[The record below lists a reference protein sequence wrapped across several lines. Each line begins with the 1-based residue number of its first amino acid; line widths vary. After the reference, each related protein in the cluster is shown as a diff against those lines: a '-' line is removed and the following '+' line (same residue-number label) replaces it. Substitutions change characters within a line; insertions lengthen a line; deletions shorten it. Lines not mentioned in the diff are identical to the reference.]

1 MLARVI
7 RNDVLRSKA
16 VTLTTMLFV
25 AAAALLVALAATLV
39 VNLSGA
45 IDTMMTRAKTPHF
58 MQMHAGELDV
68 ARMAAF
74 VEGNEHVAD
83 FQVLEFLN
91 LDGSQFVFAGSS
103 LAGSVQDNGLS
114 VQSERFDFLLDLDG
128 NAITVSDGQ
137 IYVPI
142 TYMQDGTARVG
153 DTVSVAGRPLTIAG
167 ALRDS
172 QMQPLLS
179 SSKRFLVSSDDFAAL
194 EPRGSVEYLIEF
206 RLFDLAALGAF
217 QDAYVAAGLEANGP
231 TITYPFFRVI
241 NGLSDGLMIAVIL
254 LISVLVIAI
263 AFLCIRFTLLAKI
276 EDDYREIGVMKAIG
290 MRVSDIK
297 RIYLAKYAFIAAAGC
312 LLGYGLS
319 FLFQDALLANIR
331 LYMGE
336 SASAAWAPFLG
347 LLGVVLVFVAITG
360 FVYAALGRFHTIPA
374 AEAIRFGVSQDAP
387 SGSKRFRLSAN
398 HRLGANAF
406 LGLKDVFVRR
416 KLFTTMLIVL
426 VLSAFIIIMPRSLHN
441 TISSRSFITYMG
453 VGDIDLRL
461 DVQQT
466 DDVSA
471 KTAEIA
477 AALERDGEVAA
488 FVVLTTKALE
498 ARASDG
504 SAVRIVVELG
514 DHSVFPLSYA
524 AGRQPT
530 TDHEIALSVL
540 SAREMGKTV
549 GDVVPVVVAGQL
561 RDLTVSGIYSDVTN
575 GGKTAKAAFA
585 ADGADTMWSAVGVE
599 LSDASLVAEKAA
611 EYAARFGYAK
621 VSGMDDFVSQTYGP
635 TISAVGTASYAS
647 TGVSLFI
654 TALIT
659 LLFMRM
665 LISKDRYTIAVLKSL
680 GFTAADIK
688 TQYLVRSVFVLVA
701 GVLLG
706 TVLANTLGQTLAGAV
721 IASFGAS
728 SFAFVVNPL
737 EAYLIAPTLMALSVL
752 LATVF
757 GTLDA
762 GTIQVS
768 ESIRE

>member
-25 AAAALLVALAATLV
+25 AAAAMLVALAATLV

-58 MQMHAGELDV
+58 MQMHAGELDA
-68 ARMAAF
+68 ARLAAF
-74 VEGNEHVAD
+74 VERNEHVAD

-91 LDGSQFVFAGSS
+91 LDGSQFVFAGGS

-167 ALRDS
+167 PLRDS

-206 RLFDLAALGAF
+206 RLHDLAALGAF

-319 FLFQDALLANIR
+319 YLFQDALLANIR

-374 AEAIRFGVSQDAP
+374 AEAIRFGVSQDVP

-406 LGLKDVFVRR
+406 LGLKDVLVRR
-416 KLFTTMLIVL
+416 KLFATMLAVL
-426 VLSAFIIIMPRSLHN
+426 VLTAFIIIMPRSLHN

-477 AALERDGEVAA
+477 AALERDGDVAA

-514 DHSVFPLSYA
+514 DHSIFPLSYA
-524 AGRQPT
+524 DGRQPT
-530 TDHEIALSVL
+530 TDHEIALSML

-549 GDVVPVVVAGQL
+549 GDVVPVVVAGQV

-585 ADGADTMWSAVGVE
+585 DDGADTMWSAVGVE

-647 TGVSLFI
+647 TGVSLVI

-688 TQYLVRSVFVLVA
+688 TQYLVRSVFVLVI

-706 TVLANTLGQTLAGAV
+706 TVLANTLGQSLAGAV
-721 IASFGAS
+721 IGSFGAS

>member
-1 MLARVI
+1 
-7 RNDVLRSKA
+7 
-16 VTLTTMLFV
+16 
-25 AAAALLVALAATLV
+25 
-39 VNLSGA
+39 
-45 IDTMMTRAKTPHF
+45 
-58 MQMHAGELDV
+58 
-68 ARMAAF
+68 
-74 VEGNEHVAD
+74 
-83 FQVLEFLN
+83 
-91 LDGSQFVFAGSS
+91 
-103 LAGSVQDNGLS
+103 
-114 VQSERFDFLLDLDG
+114 
-128 NAITVSDGQ
+128 
-137 IYVPI
+137 
-142 TYMQDGTARVG
+142 
-153 DTVSVAGRPLTIAG
+153 
-167 ALRDS
+167 
-172 QMQPLLS
+172 
-179 SSKRFLVSSDDFAAL
+179 
-194 EPRGSVEYLIEF
+194 
-206 RLFDLAALGAF
+206 
-217 QDAYVAAGLEANGP
+217 
-231 TITYPFFRVI
+231 VI